1 MYATNGLTLI
11 VDDIFVKAYE
21 KKLHEICT
29 KKKYMPELL
38 ENLVNEMDN
47 LYSSNRFQVKVFVAN
62 EYYDRDFV
70 SEKMV
75 SELQLLRNISLEN
88 GEYWK
93 MTYDDISKEN
103 EKQRFSDEYKKIK
116 EAIDKSK
123 SEDDDEDDDD
133 GDIHYKRRNRWRE
146 VL

>member
-1 MYATNGLTLI
+1 
-11 VDDIFVKAYE
+11 
-21 KKLHEICT
+21 
-29 KKKYMPELL
+29 MPELL

-75 SELQLLRNISLEN
+75 SELQFLRNISLEN

-123 SEDDDEDDDD
+123 SKDDDEDDDD
-133 GDIHYKRRNRWRE
+133 DIHYKRRNRWRE